1 MVLLKLYKK
10 FRNSLGKEDK
20 TIDTYLNYIILLE
33 IQESSKLTYQ
43 VNDFNRIHIYGN
55 ERELY
60 TSKVMDVLNFSKLD
74 IHN

>member
-20 TIDTYLNYIILLE
+20 TIDTYLNYITLLE
-33 IQESSKLTYQ
+33 IQESSKLTYR
-43 VNDFNRIHIYGN
+43 VYDFNRIHINGN

-60 TSKVMDVLNFSKLD
+60 TSKAMDVLNFSKLD

>member
-20 TIDTYLNYIILLE
+20 TIDTYLNYITLLE
-33 IQESSKLTYQ
+33 IQESSKLTYR
-43 VNDFNRIHIYGN
+43 VNDFNRIHINGN

-60 TSKVMDVLNFSKLD
+60 TSKAMDVLNFSKLD